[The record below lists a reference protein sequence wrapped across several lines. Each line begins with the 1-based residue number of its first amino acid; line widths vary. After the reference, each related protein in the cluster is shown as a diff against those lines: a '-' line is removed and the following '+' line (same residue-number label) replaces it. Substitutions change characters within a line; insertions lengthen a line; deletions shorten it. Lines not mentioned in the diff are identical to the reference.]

1 VPAVLFTLFVL
12 QALVSLVLAPYGAAE
27 TNDLR
32 DQLLFFSFGMFVSQP
47 LVLAIVAGL
56 WPARWPVAVV
66 AGLVLV
72 GLLAH
77 FANFAS
83 VQHHD
88 QGYGES
94 SLLIIWAEAYL
105 FLLLPL
111 TILRWPCGWR
121 MQMPQAPT
129 RGRGTHQFRLR
140 GLMGAVTAVGVVLA
154 IFRITAVPM
163 HFSERVKPAATVV
176 AETLLTGSVI
186 AVCLLGLLPL
196 VGLVLATS
204 KRRWYAIGS
213 LVGIA
218 ASVSFLAW
226 LTTPGTIREDLD
238 LAIIC
243 SGVVV
248 SVLLSLWSLRW
259 CGFRLVRERL

>member
-1 VPAVLFTLFVL
+1 
-12 QALVSLVLAPYGAAE
+12 
-27 TNDLR
+27 
-32 DQLLFFSFGMFVSQP
+32 
-47 LVLAIVAGL
+47 
-56 WPARWPVAVV
+56 
-66 AGLVLV
+66 
-72 GLLAH
+72 
-77 FANFAS
+77 
-83 VQHHD
+83 
-88 QGYGES
+88 
-94 SLLIIWAEAYL
+94 
-105 FLLLPL
+105 
-111 TILRWPCGWR
+111 
-121 MQMPQAPT
+121 MPQAPT